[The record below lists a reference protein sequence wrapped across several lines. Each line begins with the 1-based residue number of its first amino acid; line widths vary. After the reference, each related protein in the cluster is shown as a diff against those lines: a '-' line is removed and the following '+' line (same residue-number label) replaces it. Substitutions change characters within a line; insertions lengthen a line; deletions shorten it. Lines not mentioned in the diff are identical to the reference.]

1 MWSFGDLGFGVPEI
15 RSSRARFWR
24 LGVLEFRRFVVQK
37 ILRFVDITFGTLCG
51 TLLRGSS
58 AEHANKERKRGL

>member
-1 MWSFGDLGFGVPEI
+1 ME
-15 RSSRARFWR
+15 FWTF
-24 LGVLEFRRFVVQK
+24 EVQK
-37 ILRFVDITFGTLCG
+37 ILSSVDITFGTLCG